1 VTNNLANH
9 LLHQRFR
16 GYYPVVIDVETG
28 GLDANKDALLEL
40 AVVTIDCSSGGKLIP
55 GEIKHHHI
63 EPFQGSN
70 ISEESLKINKIDP
83 SHPFRFAVKEVDALK
98 ETFHFLKNKQKEA
111 KCNRCILVGHN
122 SWFDLSFI
130 NAAAK
135 RSNLKK
141 NPFHPFTS
149 FDTATLAG
157 LVYGHT
163 VLAQAAKLANISFE
177 LEESHSAIYD
187 AMKTAEL
194 FCKIVNQWPWTF
206 VSSEATP

>member
-1 VTNNLANH
+1 MTDNIANH
-9 LLHQRFR
+9 LIHQRFR
-16 GYYPVVIDVETG
+16 GYYPVVVDVETG
-28 GLDANKDALLEL
+28 GLDAQKDALLEV
-40 AVVTIDCSSGGKLIP
+40 AVVTIDCSNDGKLIP

-63 EPFQGSN
+63 VPFKDSN
-70 ISEESLKINKIDP
+70 ISEESLKITGIDP
-83 SHPFRFAVKEVDALK
+83 YHPFRFAVEEAIALK
-98 ETFHFLKNKQKEA
+98 EIFKLLKTKQKEA

-163 VLAQAAKLANISFE
+163 VLAQAAKIADISFVH
-177 LEESHSAIYD
+177 EESHSAVYD
-187 AMKTAEL
+187 ATKTAEL
-194 FCKIVNQWPWTF
+194 FCKIVNQWPWNF
-206 VSSEATP
+206 VTAEAMP